1 MCIVRQKITS
11 TLPQRFLDTI
21 VKRAV
26 GCSHNFVDNSS
37 WQTLLEVETLLAQT
51 GKKDDEILRRVS
63 TILY

>member
-1 MCIVRQKITS
+1 MCIVRQKISS
-11 TLPQRFLDTI
+11 TLPQRFVGTS

-26 GCSHNFVDNSS
+26 GCSHNFVDNYS
-37 WQTLLEVETLLAQT
+37 WQTLFEVETLLAQT